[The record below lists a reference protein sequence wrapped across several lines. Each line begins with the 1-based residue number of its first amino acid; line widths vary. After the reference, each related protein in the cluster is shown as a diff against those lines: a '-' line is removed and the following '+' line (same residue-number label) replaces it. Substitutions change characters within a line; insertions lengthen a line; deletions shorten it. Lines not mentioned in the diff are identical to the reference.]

1 MDVQANFDQ
10 QIVTLI
16 AGAVPGKFK
25 KTRIT
30 PETRLQAELGLDS
43 LGVLSL
49 VFRFEEL
56 FGIDLAKM
64 NIKVNVSQLKTVG
77 DIIDSSRKIL
87 EQARSQQYV

>member
-1 MDVQANFDQ
+1 MDVQENFDQ

>member
-1 MDVQANFDQ
+1 MDVQENFDQ

-30 PETRLQAELGLDS
+30 PETRLQSELGLDS